1 MNGFYL
7 ALEGGEGAGKTS
19 VATRLAEILR
29 GEGETVVVVRE
40 PGGTP
45 LGEEIR
51 RLLLHSSALSPWSEA
66 LLFAAQRAQLVTEII
81 RPALEKG
88 SVVISDRSLYSSLA
102 YQGGARGLGVE
113 EVREVNLRAVENL
126 LPHLVLVLDVEAEVG
141 LARQRDP
148 DRIGGEGAD
157 FQERVMKTFAQLAAA
172 EPQRV
177 MLVRATGDVDE
188 TVNRVLKMVNEHRGH

>member
-19 VATRLAEILR
+19 VASRLAEILR
-29 GEGETVVVVRE
+29 GKGDSVVVVRE
-40 PGGTP
+40 PGGTA

-113 EVREVNLRAVENL
+113 KVREVNLRAVEDL
-126 LPHLVLVLDVEAEVG
+126 LPHLVLVLEVEAEVG
-141 LARQRDP
+141 LARQREP

-157 FQERVMKTFAQLAAA
+157 FQERVMKTFAQLASA

-177 MLVRATGDVDE
+177 KLVRATRDVDE
-188 TVNRVLKMVNEHRGH
+188 TVNRVLKLVNEHRGH